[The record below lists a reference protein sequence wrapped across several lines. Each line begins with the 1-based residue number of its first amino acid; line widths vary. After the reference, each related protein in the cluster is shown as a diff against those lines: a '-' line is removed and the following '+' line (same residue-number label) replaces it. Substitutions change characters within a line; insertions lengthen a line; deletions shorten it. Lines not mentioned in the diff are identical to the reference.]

1 MFPHAA
7 HADTIPWQPGPYPG
21 VELKVLHRNP
31 ATGGVTVLRRFAAGT
46 TVPAHVHP
54 LANETAYVLQGE
66 WIEDDVVYGPGTC
79 FFAPKAERHGPH
91 VAHKEVIS
99 LTVFDGPLTVA

>member
-7 HADTIPWQPGPYPG
+7 HADSIPWQPGPYLG

-54 LANETAYVLQGE
+54 LANETAYVLQGD
-66 WIEDDVVYGPGTC
+66 WIEDDTAYGPGTC
-79 FFAPKAERHGPH
+79 FFAPKGERHGPH
-91 VAHKEVIS
+91 VARSEVVS
-99 LTVFDGPLTVA
+99 LTIFDGPLTVA